1 MKALTHWLRV
11 VINLDEPESQTTKRE
26 RKKIQFYASGRT
38 KACEIGVFEGV
49 NSARISQVLSESGN
63 LYSIDPFFKGRLGIS
78 YEKLIAH
85 LHVKRTGNYSKVN
98 WLRGLS
104 HQCASFVPDDLDF
117 LFIDGDHSYEGIS
130 KDWEE
135 YSCKVK
141 LNGLVLLH
149 DSFAA
154 ENSRALG
161 SHTFFEEVISK
172 DERFEFVERVDS
184 MAVIRRK

>member
-1 MKALTHWLRV
+1 M
-11 VINLDEPESQTTKRE
+11 NLDKPESQTTEKE
-26 RKKIQFYASGRT
+26 RKRIQFYATKRS

-49 NSARISQVLSESGN
+49 NSARISLVLSKSGN
-63 LYSIDPFFKGRLGIS
+63 LYSIDPFFRGRLGIS

-85 LHVKRTGNYSKVN
+85 LHVKRTGNYQKVQ

-104 HQCASFVPDDLDF
+104 HECSALVPDDLDF

-130 KDWEE
+130 KDWEQ
-135 YSCKVK
+135 YSRKIK

-161 SHTFFEEVISK
+161 SHKFFEDVISK
-172 DERFEFVERVDS
+172 DTRFEFVERVDS
-184 MAVIRRK
+184 LAVIRRK

>member
-1 MKALTHWLRV
+1 M
-11 VINLDEPESQTTKRE
+11 NLDRPESQTTDEE
-26 RKKIQFYASGRT
+26 RKRIQFYATAKS
-38 KACEIGVFEGV
+38 KACEIGIFEGV
-49 NSARISQVLSESGN
+49 NSARISLVLSEGGK

-85 LHVKRTGNYSKVN
+85 LHVKRTGNYPNVN
-98 WLRGLS
+98 WLRGSS
-104 HQCASFVPDDLDF
+104 HECASFVPDDLDF

-135 YSCKVK
+135 YSCKIK

-161 SHTFFEEVISK
+161 SHRFFEEVISK